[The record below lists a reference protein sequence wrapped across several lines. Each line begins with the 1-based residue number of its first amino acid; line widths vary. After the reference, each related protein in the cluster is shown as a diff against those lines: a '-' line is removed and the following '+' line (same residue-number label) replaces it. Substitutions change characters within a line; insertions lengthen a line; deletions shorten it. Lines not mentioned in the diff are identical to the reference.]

1 MLPDFRFVIASI
13 ATAVMVVTLGL
24 GTIAAFRTGAVSG
37 LPPMGKRTDPLFA
50 DLGMRRQA
58 PDPASTRG
66 DPGNDGGASNSW
78 TVLTVPESAQAPSG
92 TRPPAAQKDTLVAG
106 AMGSLPES
114 RDARGF
120 IDQRL
125 IVDAP
130 SVMAGDPRSP
140 SASPLGNE
148 RHADGTGAGASAVAP
163 RPGGDAAAAANDVP
177 SQRLSLREAAD
188 NDQSSELT
196 VASMPARPRKGG
208 ADAAAKGA
216 RSKSPITSQKTRNL
230 RLVRRYRPMNDSFG
244 PTPGYVPIFGAEQ
257 SFGPDRPLTYIPR
270 PLRSYNSVRS
280 IEPGMAPGR

>member
-24 GTIAAFRTGAVSG
+24 GTIAAFRTGAVGG
-37 LPPMGKRTDPLFA
+37 LPPVGKRTDPLFA
-50 DLGMRRQA
+50 DLAMRRQA

-66 DPGNDGGASNSW
+66 DPSNDGGANNSW
-78 TVLTVPESAQAPSG
+78 TVLTVPESHQAPSG
-92 TRPPAAQKDTLVAG
+92 ARPPAVQKDTLVAG

-114 RDARGF
+114 RDGRGF

-130 SVMAGDPRSP
+130 SVIAGNPRSP
-140 SASPLGNE
+140 SAAAPADE
-148 RHADGTGAGASAVAP
+148 RREDGAGAGASAAASKP
-163 RPGGDAAAAANDVP
+163 AGYAAAASTDAPAQASSMRD
-177 SQRLSLREAAD
+177 AAD
-188 NDQSSELT
+188 KDPSSELT

-208 ADAAAKGA
+208 AHAAAKGT
-216 RSKSPITSQKTRNL
+216 RSKSPIASQKTRSL
-230 RLVRRYRPMNDSFG
+230 RLVRRYRPMNESFG
-244 PTPGYVPIFGAEQ
+244 PTPGYVPIFRAEQ

-280 IEPGMAPGR
+280 VEPGMASGR